1 MYLPPD
7 TKKAIPIIRYLKALK
22 TCLGLEGNIH
32 LIKLNHFITPVDA
45 YP

>member
-7 TKKAIPIIRYLKALK
+7 AKKAIPIIRYLKALK
-22 TCLGLEGNIH
+22 ACLVLEGSIH
-32 LIKLNHFITPVDA
+32 LIKLNHFITPVEA